1 MANEK
6 PNKRLVET
14 SGDNTKKNNVK
25 GNTVEEEPVKKN
37 NVKGNTVE
45 EEPVK
50 GNTEEEPVEET
61 PANENITEETNAQ
74 ENTKEEK
81 AVDRDLI
88 VVPKKDDILFYYL
101 KYEGDDSVDK
111 LKLKVKVLEYPSG
124 DSFRNVRAV
133 VEEVIETTSSD
144 KDEMKVGDEDIF
156 DISDLDPKDM
166 PIDEFVPRTVEELIA
181 FSNSQEPEE
190 TPVNNK
196 ANKNNSKK
204 PANEPEETP
213 VNNKANKNN
222 SKKPANE
229 PEETPVNNK
238 ENKNAKEPEETP
250 ENSNKP
256 NKEKSPAKGGS
267 RRRRTPRK
275 VKSSKKTTRKAK

>member
-101 KYEGDDSVDK
+101 KYDPDEKFDYY
-111 LKLKVKVLEYPSG
+111 EY
-124 DSFRNVRAV
+124 
-133 VEEVIETTSSD
+133 
-144 KDEMKVGDEDIF
+144 
-156 DISDLDPKDM
+156 
-166 PIDEFVPRTVEELIA
+166 
-181 FSNSQEPEE
+181 Q
-190 TPVNNK
+190 
-196 ANKNNSKK
+196 
-204 PANEPEETP
+204 
-213 VNNKANKNN
+213 
-222 SKKPANE
+222 
-229 PEETPVNNK
+229 
-238 ENKNAKEPEETP
+238 
-250 ENSNKP
+250 
-256 NKEKSPAKGGS
+256 
-267 RRRRTPRK
+267 
-275 VKSSKKTTRKAK
+275 

>member
-14 SGDNTKKNNVK
+14 SGDNT
-25 GNTVEEEPVKKN
+25 KKN

-213 VNNKANKNN
+213 VNNKANNN
-222 SKKPANE
+222 
-229 PEETPVNNK
+229 
-238 ENKNAKEPEETP
+238 NAKEPEETP
-250 ENSNKP
+250 KP
-256 NKEKSPAKGGS
+256 NKEKFPAKGGS

>member
-1 MANEK
+1 MS
-6 PNKRLVET
+6 T
-14 SGDNTKKNNVK
+14 D
-25 GNTVEEEPVKKN
+25 
-37 NVKGNTVE
+37 
-45 EEPVK
+45 
-50 GNTEEEPVEET
+50 EET
-61 PANENITEETNAQ
+61 PAKENITEETNAQ

-156 DISDLDPKDM
+156 DITDLDPVDM
-166 PIDEFVPRTVEELIA
+166 PIDDFIPRTVEELIA

-190 TPVNNK
+190 ITKANKINNNTAKEEETPENTAESKETPENNKSNKINNNTTKESKETHVNNK
-196 ANKNNSKK
+196 ANKNAKSK
-204 PANEPEETP
+204 ETP
-213 VNNKANKNN
+213 
-222 SKKPANE
+222 
-229 PEETPVNNK
+229 
-238 ENKNAKEPEETP
+238 
-250 ENSNKP
+250 KP